1 MAATHDN
8 KRLAVGFRDR
18 TSGKE
23 YQEECPLYSTKQIR
37 EVFYQVV
44 LKRTTRRRRAT
55 AALNESIF
63 TVSEIAS
70 RSPPILWSI
79 YHGEHTAVACSI
91 RAEG

>member
-1 MAATHDN
+1 MNVATTHN
-8 KRLAVGFRDR
+8 NQRLAVTFRDK

-23 YQEECPLYSTKQIR
+23 YQEECPLYSMEQIR

-44 LKRTTRRRRAT
+44 MKRTTRRRRA
-55 AALNESIF
+55 AAAMNESIF

-79 YHGEHTAVACSI
+79 YHGELQHLC
-91 RAEG
+91 